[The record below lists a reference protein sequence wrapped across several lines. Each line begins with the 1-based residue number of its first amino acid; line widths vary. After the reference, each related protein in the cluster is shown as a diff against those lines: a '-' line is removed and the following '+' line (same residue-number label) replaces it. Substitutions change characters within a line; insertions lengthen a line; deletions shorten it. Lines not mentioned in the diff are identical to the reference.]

1 MIIPKLFMLTVEQK
15 IKIICPEH
23 GIFEIFPS
31 IHIQGQ
37 GCKECANNK
46 RRKPLIALIEDFR
59 KVHKDKYD
67 YSKINYI
74 NSRTKIKIICP
85 IHGIFEQTPSAH
97 IRERCGCPLCSKNLK
112 FTTET
117 FIKKAKE
124 IHEDKYDYSLVN
136 YINAHSKI
144 FIICPEHGVFQQE
157 PTSHLRG
164 HGCPTCL
171 PKIVK
176 SQGEKELL
184 NFIKSFYKGKIIEND
199 RTVIKPKE
207 LDIYLP
213 ELKLALEY
221 NGEYWH
227 NRREKEIPG
236 YHENKRRICKEQDII
251 LIEIWENEWK
261 NNNQQTKDLIK
272 TYFKGL

>member
-1 MIIPKLFMLTVEQK
+1 M
-15 IKIICPEH
+15 
-23 GIFEIFPS
+23 
-31 IHIQGQ
+31 
-37 GCKECANNK
+37 
-46 RRKPLIALIEDFR
+46 
-59 KVHKDKYD
+59 
-67 YSKINYI
+67 
-74 NSRTKIKIICP
+74 
-85 IHGIFEQTPSAH
+85 
-97 IRERCGCPLCSKNLK
+97 
-112 FTTET
+112 
-117 FIKKAKE
+117 
-124 IHEDKYDYSLVN
+124 VN

-221 NGEYWH
+221 NGKYWH